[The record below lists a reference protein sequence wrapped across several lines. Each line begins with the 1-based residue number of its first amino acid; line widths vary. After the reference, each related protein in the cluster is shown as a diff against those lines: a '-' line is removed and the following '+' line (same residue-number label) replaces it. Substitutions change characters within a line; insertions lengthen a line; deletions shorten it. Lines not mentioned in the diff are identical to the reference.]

1 MNPALW
7 IFLLV
12 AVGLA
17 LILLEVFVP
26 SGGVLGLLSVVA
38 LGAGVITTFIEH
50 GPLAGV
56 AVLTS
61 VFVAVPVVL
70 MAAFRW
76 FPLTPLGRRVLP
88 QPPDADDV
96 MPDAANRAR
105 LRGLVGRFGRVTSEL
120 LPWGTI
126 EIDGGRIDAVSDGG
140 PIALGTAVEAVGVQ
154 ARAVVVRAVGP
165 QPEAVDAQPPEPA
178 AHPEPAGEPPGE
190 ATGPRLSNV
199 LEEFD
204 FDEFRGKDGG

>member
-12 AVGLA
+12 AIGLG

-26 SGGVLGLLSVVA
+26 SGGVLGLLAVVA
-38 LGAGVITTFIEH
+38 LGTGVVTTFIEH

-56 AVLTS
+56 AVLTG
-61 VFVAVPVVL
+61 VFVAVPFVL
-70 MAAFRW
+70 GAAFRW

-88 QPPDADDV
+88 PPPGLDDV
-96 MPDAANRAR
+96 LPDVSSRAR
-105 LRGLVGRFGRVTSEL
+105 LRALVGRFGKATSEL

-126 EIDGGRIDAVSDGG
+126 EIDGARIDAVSEGG
-140 PIALGTAVEAVGVQ
+140 PIAPDTPVEAVGVQ
-154 ARAVVVRAVGP
+154 ARALVVRAVGVAP
-165 QPEAVDAQPPEPA
+165 SAVAVAQPAEPA
-178 AHPEPAGEPPGE
+178 APEEPS
-190 ATGPRLSNV
+190 GPRLSSV

-204 FDEFRGKDGG
+204 FDEFRGKDGR